1 MRIAVL
7 FKPATGVGSSN
18 EALNIARHRPEVFI
32 PVASSSIGGK
42 PGLAEVE
49 TLFGHMYYPV
59 ADLMAGLRK
68 LDPDGILIC
77 TVGDEVYSSLPEMT
91 ERWPVAWRF
100 NVNPLEFMFDPGMVG
115 HVPHILSALGQVDAV
130 VPCTPFVE
138 ENLKQLGCE
147 NTTMIPTCLDTEEC
161 VPAKPTKDL
170 VISLTRIAPIKN
182 LLSSLLAMGRVVNEM
197 PTAEYEIYGQG
208 VMANHVASWIHNM
221 GTDRI
226 SYKGFKPASQ
236 VLPKAKLFLQTSIS
250 ENFSLSVLEAMA
262 SGIPVVA
269 SNIPGHAVGTV
280 YFDSIKQIA
289 DEVEKLLTDDD
300 LWEKRRKESLEKVKE
315 YDVRKIVLMYEDLF
329 KKLMRLKEFKGRSKE
344 VEKRQ

>member
-1 MRIAVL
+1 MRIACL
-7 FKPATGVGSSN
+7 FRPSNSVGSSN
-18 EALNIARHRPEVFI
+18 EALNIVRYDSKFI
-32 PVASSSIGGK
+32 PVATSSIGGK
-42 PGLAEVE
+42 PGLAEVP
-49 TLFGHMYYPV
+49 TLFGQNMHYPV
-59 ADLMAGLRK
+59 ASLMAGLEK

-77 TVGDEVYSSLPEMT
+77 TVGEDVYGSLPEMT

-115 HVPHILSALGQVDAV
+115 HVPHILGALSQVDAV

-147 NTTMIPTCLDTEEC
+147 NTTVIPTCLDTEKC
-161 VPAKPTKDL
+161 MPAKPTKDL

-182 LLSSLLAMGRVVNEM
+182 LLFSILAMGRVVNEM
-197 PTAEYEIYGQG
+197 PTAEYEIYGEG
-208 VMANHVASWIHNM
+208 VMASHIASWIRNM
-221 GTDRI
+221 GTERI
-226 SYKGFKPASQ
+226 SYKGFVPAEK

-250 ENFSLSVLEAMA
+250 ENYSLSVLEAMA

-289 DEVEKLLTDDD
+289 DEVKKLLTDDD
-300 LWEKRRKESLEKVKE
+300 LWEKRRKEGLEKVKE
-315 YDVRKIVLMYEDLF
+315 YNVRKIVPRWEKLF
-329 KKLMRLKEFKGRSKE
+329 EKLMRLKEFKRRVK
-344 VEKRQ
+344 